1 MLCGKAGFAP
11 VEGDVALACL
21 VVKGGRREAG
31 GLGPGRRQASQGSRG
46 AATPLCCQRRPGSDQ
61 VPYTLAGTDFWPE
74 QPERRGHLGL
84 TDPVG
89 APGAGPRL
97 NYVWQMAIVVLL
109 LFVLTGL
116 LLVAEDDLADGD
128 GCERAAPR
136 AVGGVVPRRVLAR
149 VAREVTEVVGLPA
162 RLENGVLVGGPGG
175 AKGGVCSEHAFS
187 GISWTALM
195 LEVGKS
201 PTEVTRAAQL
211 PVSLPSAIS
220 EFASSS
226 SPS

>member
-1 MLCGKAGFAP
+1 MRDRDKREKIAVGRSFPAERLGRLDVRMLCGKAGFAP

-97 NYVWQMAIVVLL
+97 NYVRHMAIVV

-149 VAREVTEVVGLPA
+149 VAREVTEVVGLPRPPA
-162 RLENGVLVGGPGG
+162 SRMASLEAHRTPWR
-175 AKGGVCSEHAFS
+175 S
-187 GISWTALM
+187 
-195 LEVGKS
+195 
-201 PTEVTRAAQL
+201 
-211 PVSLPSAIS
+211 
-220 EFASSS
+220 
-226 SPS
+226 

>member
-1 MLCGKAGFAP
+1 MVSP
-11 VEGDVALACL
+11 IQSVPQAL
-21 VVKGGRREAG
+21 R
-31 GLGPGRRQASQGSRG
+31 
-46 AATPLCCQRRPGSDQ
+46 
-61 VPYTLAGTDFWPE
+61 
-74 QPERRGHLGL
+74 
-84 TDPVG
+84 
-89 APGAGPRL
+89 PRL
-97 NYVWQMAIVVLL
+97 NYVRHLAIVV

-136 AVGGVVPRRVLAR
+136 AVGGVMPRRVLAR

-201 PTEVTRAAQL
+201 PTEVTRAAL
-211 PVSLPSAIS
+211 S
-220 EFASSS
+220 EFASG
-226 SPS
+226 